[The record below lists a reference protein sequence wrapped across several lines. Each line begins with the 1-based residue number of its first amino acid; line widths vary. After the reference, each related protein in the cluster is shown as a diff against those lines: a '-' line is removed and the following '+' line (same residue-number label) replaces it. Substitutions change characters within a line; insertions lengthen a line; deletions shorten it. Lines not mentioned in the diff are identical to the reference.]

1 MSTIQIRAQDL
12 KIGDK
17 LVFSA
22 YKTVE
27 LTDVVKAPTSGRVY
41 VSWMEDNE
49 TRTAKVER
57 DYHFYSY
64 LSFATIEVVEGLR
77 AIDADGFAVYH
88 LPVSL

>member
-1 MSTIQIRAQDL
+1 MATIQIRAQDL
-12 KIGDK
+12 KIGDR

-22 YKTVE
+22 HKTVE
-27 LTDVVKAPTSGRVY
+27 LTDVVKAPTNDRVY

-49 TRTAKVER
+49 TRTAKVEH
-57 DYHFYSY
+57 DYHFDSY

-88 LPVSL
+88 LPFKL